1 MESLSPTWAPA
12 TTYAVC
18 MNLTSFGRSGVQ
30 NVSASLIASRDLAG
44 CGSWKKLQFLA
55 RCKAHAEPCVDEVP
69 EHRNDEW
76 KVRDEIVPQRSDGW
90 VGLVVWV
97 DGVELTRGFYGI
109 DVACR
114 ERMDEVTKLVV
125 GDPGEAG
132 SVRIVIRQEY
142 SSCLR

>member
-69 EHRNDEW
+69 EHRLFFCVIIDENKAVKCCYW
-76 KVRDEIVPQRSDGW
+76 QKLASGVRWTQHHNRS
-90 VGLVVWV
+90 
-97 DGVELTRGFYGI
+97 
-109 DVACR
+109 
-114 ERMDEVTKLVV
+114 
-125 GDPGEAG
+125 
-132 SVRIVIRQEY
+132 Q
-142 SSCLR
+142 